1 MEIEQSFSELYDF
14 HNLEEQPYYIFGSG
28 TCADRLNAYI
38 KNTNKV
44 MPIYFIDITKIKKNN
59 YTIESIAEVKN
70 TQMQLGNI
78 KIIIASL
85 SFVTEIKE
93 KILSHLNICENTI
106 LNLIDSQL
114 NNKIW
119 DDYSLSCKKYAS
131 FKDDNDFSEQFYV
144 SSVDPNFAY
153 SLLDKLPK
161 KHVSVTKKDFTYGYV
176 HNKSINEAEL
186 ERTNQSVKY
195 LIPDV
200 SFKQLLNQTIVS
212 IYDGIKVKLGSHWQ
226 IETSKIKV
234 FNQSETPVGSESFH
248 LDGYNKNIFKILLY
262 LTPASLE
269 TGTTEL
275 LDSNNNVVTISGPSG
290 TYLLFNNSKVTHK
303 GIRGKN
309 KNRVIIELTISRAMK
324 KPNDDKFIKLGSPLS
339 HYSKYPWTRRAY
351 AARFDQSP
359 QKFKQGWINLSF
371 LNSEDCFEVN
381 QYLLY
386 INENNSLKVAVFFL
400 NDVINF
406 EKSLTIE
413 QSFSIANKLLVD
425 NGDLVIKQTK
435 TNSFSLEKLI
445 FLARDHGFE
454 LQSQNH
460 EIIKSIYPDI
470 IEINYEDK
478 GFHYLVMKKY
488 I

>member
-14 HNLEEQPYYIFGSG
+14 HNLEKQPYYLFGSG
-28 TCADRLNAYI
+28 ACADKLNEYI
-38 KNTNKV
+38 KNTNKS
-44 MPIYFIDITKIKKNN
+44 MPIFFIDITKKQKAN
-59 YTIESIAEVKN
+59 YTIESIAEVKS
-70 TQMQLGNI
+70 TQMQLDNI

-85 SFVTEIKE
+85 SFITEIKE
-93 KILSHLNICENTI
+93 KILSHLNINENTI

-119 DDYSLSCKKYAS
+119 DDYSLLCKKYVS
-131 FKDDNDFSEQFYV
+131 FKGDNDFSEQFYT
-144 SSVDPNFAY
+144 SSIDPNFAY
-153 SLLDKLPK
+153 SLLDNLPI
-161 KHVSVTKKDFTYGYV
+161 KHVSVTKEDFTYGYV
-176 HNKSINEAEL
+176 HNKSISEAEL

-200 SFKQLLNQTIVS
+200 SFKQLLYKTVIS
-212 IYDGIKVKLGSHWQ
+212 IYDEIKVKLGSHWQ
-226 IETSKIKV
+226 IETSKVKV

-275 LDSNNNVVTISGPSG
+275 LDSKNNVVTINGPSG
-290 TYLLFNNSKVTHK
+290 TYLLFNNSKVTHR

-309 KNRVIIELTISRAMK
+309 KNRIIIELTISRAMK
-324 KPNDDKFIKLGSPLS
+324 KPKDDKFIKLGSPLC
-339 HYSKYPWTRRAY
+339 HYSRYPWTRKAY

-359 QKFKQGWINLSF
+359 AKFKQGWINLSF

-381 QYLLY
+381 EYLSF
-386 INENNSLKVAVFFL
+386 IKENNPCKVAVFFL
-400 NDVINF
+400 NNVINF
-406 EKSLTIE
+406 DKSLSIE
-413 QSFSIANKLLVD
+413 QSFSIANKLLVND
-425 NGDLVIKQTK
+425 GELVIKQTK
-435 TNSFSLEKLI
+435 SKSFSLEKLI
-445 FLARDHGFE
+445 HLARDNGFE
-454 LQSQNH
+454 LQSQDY

-470 IEINYEDK
+470 AGIDSGDK